1 MRLHLHR
8 AALALTLGI
17 LAATTNAES
26 AGTPTGPFGL
36 DLPDDAVSD
45 RVSITR
51 GIGANRRET
60 WAELDGPGCINHI
73 WITLKHPKHSEMAN
87 RKIVLRIYFDGA
99 EVPHVETPVGDFFG
113 AMHGQDWYD
122 VNNEFLSVKA
132 WSGYN
137 SYFRMP
143 FAKSARIEFETG
155 PEAGHV
161 YLQVDWHRYPGRQL
175 DEPRRFCARWRREN
189 PTQRYGEDYFMLD
202 ADGPGQLVGFVYGVR
217 LIDDVDRWSHG
228 GSENVY
234 LDGDGD
240 HPAYLRGIGGEDT
253 FGTSYGGAQH
263 PPETHLYAAMP
274 YYVHEDVGEAR
285 PAQRLVGYRF
295 FVKDAVRFSRS
306 IHVRFGCM
314 QNDVCS
320 TVYWYQ
326 TGPVRPF
333 VKMPEFANLLPGTPL
348 ARGEMDEPLPEAGTW
363 WLKGPLENK
372 AGEAI
377 RDGLAASGDDGRQLD
392 PEGWTKRASHHGF
405 VDFGHVFR
413 PEVRGVGV
421 HYTDKAAVARCVLEA
436 EREMTARLRLA
447 WDDRLVLQVG
457 AAAPLDL
464 GDHAAFRQKTVQVP
478 LAKGRNQVK
487 IALSNTRGSNHG
499 GWAFAFKATAPDGGV
514 LLPKAE

>member
-1 MRLHLHR
+1 MRLHSHS
-8 AALALTLGI
+8 LALVLLVGI
-17 LAATTNAES
+17 LAVGMSDGS
-26 AGTPTGPFGL
+26 AAAPTGPFGL
-36 DLPDDAVSD
+36 NLPDQAVSD

-51 GIGANRRET
+51 GIGSNRRET
-60 WAELDGPGCINHI
+60 WVELDGPGCINHL
-73 WITLKHPKHSEMAN
+73 WITLKHPKRSEMAN

-99 EVPHVETPVGDFFG
+99 EVPHVEAPVGDFFG

-137 SYFRMP
+137 AYFRMP
-143 FAKSARIEFETG
+143 FAKGARIEFETG
-155 PEAGHV
+155 PEANHV
-161 YLQVDWHRYPGRQL
+161 YLQVDWHRYPGQKL

-189 PTQRYGEDYFMLD
+189 PTQRYGEDYLMLD

-217 LIDDVDRWSHG
+217 LIDNVDRWSHG
-228 GSENVY
+228 GAENVY

-240 HPAYLRGIGGEDT
+240 RPAYLRGIGGEDT
-253 FGTSYGGAQH
+253 FGTAYGGAQH

-295 FVKDAVRFSRS
+295 FVKDSIAFRKS

-326 TGPVRPF
+326 AGAVRPF
-333 VKMPEFANLLPGTPL
+333 VKMPEFGKLLPGTPL
-348 ARGEMDEPLPEAGTW
+348 PRGEMDEPLPEAGSW
-363 WLKGPLENK
+363 WLRGPLENQ

-377 RDGLAASGDDGRQLD
+377 RDALAAP
-392 PEGWTKRASHHGF
+392 PEGTPPVDRSGWTRRASDHGF
-405 VDFGHVFR
+405 IDLGHVFR

-421 HYTDKAAVARCVLEA
+421 HYADKAAVARCVLEA
-436 EREMTARLRLA
+436 DREMTAQVRLA
-447 WDDRLVLQVG
+447 WDDRLVLEVGG
-457 AAAPLDL
+457 AAPIDL
-464 GDHAAFRQKTVQVP
+464 GDHAAFRQRTIPVA
-478 LAKGRNQVK
+478 LAKGRNHLK
-487 IALSNTRGSNHG
+487 ITLSNTRGSNHG
-499 GWAFAFKATAPDGGV
+499 GWAFAFQATAPDGTV
-514 LLPKAE
+514 LRPKAE